1 MKIFLFA
8 AAFIFS
14 SLILLSC
21 KKDNPVPPEQQP
33 QVNLTL
39 EDVSCTEA
47 WIKLS
52 TNNISIPTDVELQK
66 DGILLKTINLNVPD
80 TILYIDSLL
89 PHKTYNFKSI
99 IQSSNQSITSAAL
112 PVTTMDTTSHN
123 FTWQTWT
130 FGGQAGSC
138 TLNDVA
144 IIDENN
150 IWAVGEIYLL
160 DTLGQPDPYPYNLAV
175 WNGISWELKKIKY
188 QDIPP
193 VIHSILVINEN
204 DIWLDPWFHW
214 NGQEF
219 QQLSIPSILMG
230 VKVNKMWGNSEEIYV
245 VGNNGFIAKRDVNG
259 HWSKI
264 EGGTDLNINDIYGAF
279 NTKTEKYE
287 ILAPAA
293 NVLESLDRDLLKI
306 DGDAVTHISTLP
318 LEGTLSSLW
327 FIPNRRYYI
336 CGGGIY
342 QKKSLNDSLW
352 GNGPFEF
359 TQYYSYRI
367 RGVGY
372 NDIALT
378 GGVGELLHYNG
389 FGWQSYI
396 EQTRLPYGN
405 YYGLDF
411 KDNVIIA
418 VGENNPQAVITV
430 GRRIN

>member
-1 MKIFLFA
+1 M
-8 AAFIFS
+8 
-14 SLILLSC
+14 
-21 KKDNPVPPEQQP
+21 
-33 QVNLTL
+33 
-39 EDVSCTEA
+39 
-47 WIKLS
+47 
-52 TNNISIPTDVELQK
+52 
-66 DGILLKTINLNVPD
+66 
-80 TILYIDSLL
+80 
-89 PHKTYNFKSI
+89 
-99 IQSSNQSITSAAL
+99 
-112 PVTTMDTTSHN
+112 
-123 FTWQTWT
+123 
-130 FGGQAGSC
+130 
-138 TLNDVA
+138 
-144 IIDENN
+144 
-150 IWAVGEIYLL
+150 GEIYLL
-160 DTLGQPDPYPYNLAV
+160 DTLGQPDPLPYNAV
-175 WNGISWELKKIKY
+175 HWNGSQWEVKRISVLHNGDLITPSLY
-188 QDIPP
+188 GIFAF
-193 VIHSILVINEN
+193 SNT
-204 DIWLDPWFHW
+204 DIWL
-214 NGQEF
+214 
-219 QQLSIPSILMG
+219 SSG
-230 VKVNKMWGNSEEIYV
+230 VPIHGD
-245 VGNNGFIAKRDVNG
+245 GNNWTQYHLFDMGILGQDDGYLTKIWGIFPDDIYFVGTLGTIVHYQNG